1 MEFFLGKTRVYISF
15 WFLCLA
21 ALAALYDKSLL
32 LLPLLA
38 AVALHE
44 AVHLFFLLSFQIR
57 IRSFSLLPY
66 GARLDCDLSTLPAW
80 KKAAVYLSAPAAG
93 LCVGLFYRAIDPAS
107 IFGVF
112 NLCLGAFN
120 LLPLPP
126 LDGGNALT
134 AFAPSGRGSRIARLP
149 AALCLGAVWGGGVWL
164 GLFRHNPSL
173 LILALYLTLAAYPP
187 KVRGRR
193 EGSGRKDSPFHS

>member
-80 KKAAVYLSAPAAG
+80 KKAAVYRGAPAAG

-112 NLCLGAFN
+112 NRADTLNFALSF
-120 LLPLPP
+120 LLSTSRCVSPWPLKIISPV
-126 LDGGNALT
+126 
-134 AFAPSGRGSRIARLP
+134 SGFFSTEN
-149 AALCLGAVWGGGVWL
+149 V
-164 GLFRHNPSL
+164 
-173 LILALYLTLAAYPP
+173 
-187 KVRGRR
+187 
-193 EGSGRKDSPFHS
+193 